1 MSGPTGAAGVRLV
14 IVAHD
19 VEVVPG
25 VSIHVRVDGAVDGV
39 PVVMLH
45 GYLGRSQN
53 WDRATGVLTSA
64 GYRVYRPD
72 HRGHGRS
79 THIGDE
85 SAYDFDR
92 LRLDVLAIADAFSIG
107 PFHLVGHSM
116 GGLVALLL
124 SIENVDRLSSV
135 MFVDCSPLPGRP
147 GRPVWAHVR
156 RFVGYRLGAQRVI
169 RVLAPA
175 LALISQGAAA
185 DLTWSERRAGLGELA
200 DGVDEVDPAAF
211 VAFGEQLGS
220 HGDFRPHLADIA
232 LPTTVIVGE
241 FELARLRA
249 GADALVAGIAG
260 AHFEV
265 IDGAGHSPPAEQPE
279 LFNAALLNHLGSN

>member
-1 MSGPTGAAGVRLV
+1 VAGPRLV

-19 VEVVPG
+19 VEAEPG
-25 VSIHVRVDGAVDGV
+25 VSIHVRVDGPVNGT

-45 GYLGRSQN
+45 GYVGRSQN

-64 GYRVYRPD
+64 GYRVFRFD

-79 THIGDE
+79 THVGDE

-92 LRLDVLAIADAFSIG
+92 LRLDVLAVADALDIG

-124 SIENVDRLSSV
+124 SIENPERLSSV
-135 MFVDCSPLPGRP
+135 MFVDCSPLPGQA
-147 GRPVWAHVR
+147 GRPVWGHVR
-156 RFVGYRLGAQRVI
+156 RFVGYRIGAQRVI
-169 RVLAPA
+169 RILAPA

-185 DLTWSERRAGLGELA
+185 DLTWSERFAVLGELA
-200 DGVDEVDPAAF
+200 DSVNEVDPAAF

-220 HGDFRPHLADIA
+220 HGDLRPHLGAIDVT
-232 LPTTVIVGE
+232 TTVIVGE

-249 GADALVAGIAG
+249 GAEALVAGIAD
-260 AHFEV
+260 ARFEI
-265 IDGAGHSPPAEQPE
+265 IDGAGHSPPTEKPE
-279 LFNAALLNHLGSN
+279 RFNAALLNHLASN